1 MIPDCLTKSA
11 EFPHKADVLAALN
24 NGATLRRDERS
35 LPADRLLGT
44 YQIRLRIAQEIAPR
58 ESEAQLQAQ
67 AALDMA
73 FLVSQLRQQQTAL
86 VTIWYV
92 RATDNSKFV
101 LMENAQTSEALGCL
115 ANVV

>member
-1 MIPDCLTKSA
+1 MIPDCLTKPT
-11 EFPHKADVLAALN
+11 EFPHKAEVLAALN
-24 NGATLRRDERS
+24 NGAVLRRAEGS
-35 LPADRLLGT
+35 VQADRLLGT
-44 YQIRLRIAQEIAPR
+44 YQIRLRIAQELVPR

-67 AALDMA
+67 AALDMT

-86 VTIWYV
+86 VTIWFV
-92 RATDNSKFV
+92 HAAENSKFV